1 MDGLRKEGEK
11 RGEREGREKRGRRRG
26 GGREERSGKEE
37 EGGEKGG
44 EEGGK
49 EGGEEGG
56 EGRKREREVEGRR
69 KEEKGGEEGKNEGSW
84 RVWVRCSAY
93 LCTHL
98 ERQCVEPFRKLLQ
111 FAAADCLTV
120 AIVRKHDI
128 SLNVQTCVCTQ
139 VALPYCHH
147 TMQWCTHK

>member
-1 MDGLRKEGEK
+1 MGEERREGK
-11 RGEREGREKRGRRRG
+11 REGRREGRREGKRE
-26 GGREERSGKEE
+26 GRRE
-37 EGGEKGG
+37 
-44 EEGGK
+44 
-49 EGGEEGG
+49 

-69 KEEKGGEEGKNEGSW
+69 KEEKEEGSW

-98 ERQCVEPFRKLLQ
+98 EGQCVEPFRKLFQ

-128 SLNVQTCVCTQ
+128 SLNVQTCACTQ
-139 VALPYCHH
+139 VALPNCHA
-147 TMQWCTHK
+147 